1 VESLVSDDYLG
12 IGKLAEAIERGTR
25 EFREVAKVYLE
36 PIAREKGQFQAD
48 KIRFEREVQAAKI
61 MMEADRLLQ
70 DAGIERRTLNLKIA
84 IPLIEN
90 ASLET
95 EEELTA
101 KWAGLLASS
110 VSGNQIHVSFPAI
123 LAELT
128 STEVKILDALFSWSK
143 QWEQTGT
150 WEQTE
155 HTMRKLRESLGISK
169 EVFRISA
176 ENLLRLRL
184 CWMDAAWSEDAA
196 FDREG
201 EIHLLLTALGKSFVA
216 ACHGPRKRTPS

>member
-1 VESLVSDDYLG
+1 MADDYLG

-25 EFREVAKVYLE
+25 EFREVAKAHLE
-36 PIAREKGQFQAD
+36 PIAREKGQFKAD
-48 KIRFEREVQAAKI
+48 KIRFEREAQAIKM
-61 MMEADRLLQ
+61 MMETDRLLE
-70 DAGIERRTLNLKIA
+70 DAGIERRILNRKIA

-123 LAELT
+123 LAQLT

-143 QWEQTGT
+143 QWEQSGT
-150 WEQTE
+150 WEQAK
-155 HTMRKLRESLGISK
+155 HTMSKLRESLRISK
-169 EVFRISA
+169 EVFRIPA

-184 CWMDAAWSEDAA
+184 CWVDNAWGDDALFERDS
-196 FDREG
+196 
-201 EIHLLLTALGKSFVA
+201 EIHLLLTGLGKSFVE
-216 ACHGPRKRTPS
+216 ACNGPPKRTAT